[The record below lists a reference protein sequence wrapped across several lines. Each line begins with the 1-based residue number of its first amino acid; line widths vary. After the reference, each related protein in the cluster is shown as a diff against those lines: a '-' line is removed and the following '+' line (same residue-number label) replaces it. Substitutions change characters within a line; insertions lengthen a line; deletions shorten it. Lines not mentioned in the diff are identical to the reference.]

1 MFQPH
6 DLLCLQPGT
15 ELQTDVPQPDWV
27 RDVLSAKHPVVVRR
41 GMRSEVSIPVGL
53 RGATRG
59 QRFAAQV
66 DAACVLQAIKP
77 ESLTRAVLSL
87 PEARRE
93 MPALAMLRQ
102 LQQELCLE
110 QVWVLRAVW
119 VLNLPAVCPSSSRA
133 VIWISSCALM
143 PRSVE
148 AKRKP
153 CSHCLPIACV
163 ALMSASIRPYGG
175 VSLLEWARGDCK
187 VLLKTDTGPRLVGDP
202 WDCLKEY
209 RCERGISLPWSGNSG
224 S

>member
-87 PEARRE
+87 SEARRE

-102 LQQELCLE
+102 LQQELSIE
-110 QVWVLRAVW
+110 QVWGPTGSVGFELASG
-119 VLNLPAVCPSSSRA
+119 LPVVKPSSDLDIVVRAHAPISRGEA
-133 VIWISSCALM
+133 QTLLSLFANSLC
-143 PRSVE
+143 RSDV
-148 AKRKP
+148 
-153 CSHCLPIACV
+153 SLDT
-163 ALMSASIRPYGG
+163 PYGG

-202 WDCLKEY
+202 WDCPE
-209 RCERGISLPWSGNSG
+209 GVSL
-224 S
+224 